1 MLSRTLLIWN
11 ARYYSS
17 ISGAKQ
23 YDVVIS
29 GGGMIGTTLAC
40 ALAEN
45 PTLKDL
51 SVLLIES
58 GPEKKTNFSKALPYS
73 NRVSSINSSS
83 KDLLDRIGAWDQIQ
97 STRTCIVDTMK
108 VWGHSSDDLLEFHK
122 CHNYQDK
129 ISYIVENDLIV
140 DAVTKQLQSSNVDVM
155 YGKKVAH
162 YELPGQSL
170 DKVSIKFESGDS
182 VECKLLLGT
191 DGANSQVRKAMN
203 VQYVSWDYDQK
214 GIVATVKVSVPSP
227 NRTAWQRFIHTGT
240 VALLPLSD
248 EYSSLVWATTPD
260 LAKSLLQMTPESFVD
275 ALNSEFNNPASQNE
289 PIQAANKVA
298 HDVLKFFN
306 LSLTNEPII
315 PPRIISVEDKS
326 RAAFPLGFGHSVK
339 YVGPS
344 VALLGDSAHRIHPLA
359 GQGVNLGF
367 GDISCFVQLAA
378 ESISNGYPIGHPECL
393 TKYESSQQKQNVP
406 TMLSI
411 DLMNKV
417 YRSSFTPVK
426 ILGNLG
432 FQLVQAVRP
441 IKRVMMSRVS

>member
-1 MLSRTLLIWN
+1 MLCRTLLIWN

-17 ISGAKQ
+17 LIGTKQ
-23 YDVVIS
+23 YDVVVS

-40 ALAEN
+40 ALAQN

-51 SVLLIES
+51 SILLVES
-58 GPEKKTNFSKALPYS
+58 GPEKKSNFSKDLPYS
-73 NRVSSINSSS
+73 NRVSSINLSS
-83 KDLLDRIGAWDQIQ
+83 KNLLDRIGAWDQIQ

-122 CHNYQDK
+122 SHNYQDK

-140 DAVTKQLQSSNVDVM
+140 DAVTRQLQSSSIDVM
-155 YGKKVAH
+155 YGMKVAH
-162 YELPGQSL
+162 YELPEQPL
-170 DKVSIKFESGDS
+170 DKVRINFESGDT

-203 VQYVSWDYDQK
+203 VQYIRWDYNEK
-214 GIVATVKVSVPSP
+214 GIVATVKVSVS
-227 NRTAWQRFIHTGT
+227 NSNKTAWQRFIHTGT

-260 LAKSLLQMTPESFVD
+260 NAKSLLQMTPESFVD

-289 PIQAANKVA
+289 PIQMVNKVT
-298 HDVLKFFN
+298 HDIFKFFN
-306 LSLTNEPII
+306 LSSSNEPII
-315 PPRIISVEDKS
+315 PPRVISVEDKS

-367 GDISCFVQLAA
+367 GDIACFVKLSE
-378 ESISNGYPIGHPECL
+378 ESVANGYPIGHPECL

-406 TMLSI
+406 TMISI

-417 YRSSFTPVK
+417 YRSSLTPVK